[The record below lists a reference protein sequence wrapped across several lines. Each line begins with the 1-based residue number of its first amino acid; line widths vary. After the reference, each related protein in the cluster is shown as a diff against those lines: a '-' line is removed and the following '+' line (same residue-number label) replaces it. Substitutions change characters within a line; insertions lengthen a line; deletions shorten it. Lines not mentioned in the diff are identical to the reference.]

1 MTAIDSLIRRIDRP
15 IALVGM
21 MGSGK
26 SMLGRRLAKATR
38 LPYADTDHLVEEM
51 AGLSIADIFDLA
63 GEGKFRELEQ
73 RAISDVLS
81 DGPAIISTGGGAIC
95 NPDTAAI
102 LIEKS
107 VVVWLRATPA
117 NLLERIGSTQSR
129 PLLAGDDPL
138 GVLNRLTAEREQY
151 YAQAHIHL
159 TTDGMSTTAAFDAL
173 LHILD
178 RNLPVKQGHA

>member
-1 MTAIDSLIRRIDRP
+1 MTTIDSLIRRIDRP
-15 IALVGM
+15 IALVGL

-26 SMLGRRLAKATR
+26 SMLGRWLAKATR

-63 GEGKFRELEQ
+63 GEGKFLELEQ
-73 RAISDVLS
+73 RAISDALS

-159 TTDGMSTTAAFDAL
+159 TTDGMSTTAACDAL